1 MNSLD
6 NISKNVF
13 NCKRCGLC
21 KENEGKIALNLD
33 FINLSLIIV
42 APSIFLD

>member
-6 NISKNVF
+6 NISKDVF

-21 KENEGKIALNLD
+21 KENEGKIALKTL
-33 FINLSLIIV
+33 ILLTYRLSL
-42 APSIFLD
+42 